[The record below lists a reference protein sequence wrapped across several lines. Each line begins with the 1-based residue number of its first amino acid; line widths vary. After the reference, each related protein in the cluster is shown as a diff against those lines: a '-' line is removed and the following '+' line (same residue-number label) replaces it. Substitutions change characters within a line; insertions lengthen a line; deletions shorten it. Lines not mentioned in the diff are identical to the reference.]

1 MESTKPIKLHARL
14 SEVHQRGQF
23 LNGSLGVITLLIWAT
38 FIFLVLFI
46 IDWVFH
52 LSSLGR
58 MVTLA
63 LLLGYSFYKAK
74 QNGWQFL
81 KPFDLRD
88 NALKVEAHYKN
99 LNSLLVSGIQLY
111 QNSSYSGTSKGMAR
125 MTIEKAEASID
136 KVKANEVVS
145 YEKLNKPSGIAVG
158 LCAILLFL
166 AVVNTPLFMAGLM
179 RIFTP
184 WQDIVYPTNTHITL
198 ADSDLIVKEGA
209 AVLIQAAIT
218 GDVPHKAKLSL
229 RTGKGKPYKRNL
241 NIVDGKC
248 EYKLAA
254 AFRSFDYCIYAGDAQ
269 SKWHTVKVI
278 SSPRILE
285 TKIHLT
291 YPSYMKKES
300 ETLDAMTLT
309 IPEGTTIEWHL
320 TLDKAVSKA
329 SFTMEGNKPIVLK
342 PSDNGL
348 HVNHKMLANAS
359 SAYSYTWV
367 EKDNNFEFN
376 SSKHYLQVAPDQPP
390 IIELTSPSK
399 NIFATIGRKLS
410 LAYRAK
416 DDHGINTAKI
426 VYRHNNLPEQNFPF
440 AIKTSQGRSINR
452 VDWDYRKAIKDLS
465 IGESIAISIEVT
477 DHYPGPKGG
486 NKVRS
491 ESRRISFLSRE
502 DYLKKIAEQ
511 KERLLAILKTIYRQ
525 ERLAHNVIKDLDP
538 TDPNFEQTCFLE
550 SSRQDILIERIMS
563 LNDNIDD
570 LVEDLIANGITENIE
585 LGGLK
590 KLKKSLT
597 DVSNSFIANA
607 ASKLRGLAPEENRS
621 IEEVDATAKIVDAS
635 ARELGSLVLQLGINQ
650 AMEVFARELHV
661 IAESQSILRLK
672 TIEHLESK
680 ESLASKQDEL
690 AKWVNRLLN
699 ELSGNRDYTQSAL
712 LIVRLTRMVEDLRD
726 ANIASSM
733 HSASNL
739 LKSDNHNQAVKVQS
753 KIIQDIFNLECHIR
767 VGSEYE
773 ALINARDLFTTSI
786 NTLNQMSLEDSR
798 MTNQQFK
805 IQKDD
810 SRSKLEKMHKKLRLL
825 ITPFIP
831 TPSSELLAQKP
842 NEKPDVNALI
852 ESAQEALQKSIL
864 GLQKNERDNANAQQ
878 QAAENIF
885 HKLNRI
891 IRRRTEERT
900 KTSRYGAYSGDSMQ
914 RGTYIRELISS
925 QARLLEKAED
935 ADYDETSAIH
945 LAPAQIYLSKDVL
958 KTYRLLERKNKN
970 MNSMSKMVPPMLVL
984 LKEAS
989 DAMLKAGP
997 ALKENNLDDAIDYQD
1012 RAMDALK
1019 KALGLA
1025 GHEASGWVG
1034 LANLLITTEGAALP
1048 SKYMQD
1054 IVAVQHSLIKAT
1066 KKSTAESREKLV
1078 DVQNNLVR
1086 AMPEVI
1092 LLLEAGGSAMDFEQ
1106 GMIFAGSDM
1115 GLSGL
1120 KLKSGEVKEAMI
1132 AQQNAAESL
1141 LDLSNLLQRAAVQNY
1156 YYVKVLE
1163 FLQETYTDTVV
1174 LLNKVNLISHELEDA
1189 SKEDKSRVERLKGI
1203 HLDAHTLFTR
1213 VYEALGREDY
1223 QKASPILKNAFT
1235 KLKENDSDACL
1246 SELDSAIGVINE
1258 NLVEMK
1264 ELISKLSVVSDIS
1277 PIEAPPEVV
1286 VMLDMTT
1293 LLVKHNKL
1301 ITSVYNSD
1309 KKKLSKFVETMRDIS
1324 NETND
1329 FIASTLEH
1337 KLIKQTHKAMKEAIL
1352 NLENNKHTEAIG
1364 NMFTAQASLRHI
1376 VLEYA
1381 LYYIEIPR
1389 TKGSKKKKKGKSGIV
1404 TMFKMDLKLKNAYDK
1419 DWGGVDGD
1427 DPEAGRSEWEVLGS
1441 RDRAALNENFV
1452 RELPLEYRDVLKD
1465 YYERL
1470 AK

>member
-1 MESTKPIKLHARL
+1 METTKPQQLHTRL
-14 SEVHQRGQF
+14 DEVHQRGQF
-23 LNGSLGVITLLIWAT
+23 LNISLGIITLLTWIIT
-38 FIFLVLFI
+38 LFLIVFA
-46 IDWVFH
+46 IDWLFH
-52 LSSLGR
+52 LSSSGR
-58 MVTLA
+58 VLT
-63 LLLGYSFYKAK
+63 LLLLLVYSFYKANQK
-74 QNGWQFL
+74 GWQFL
-81 KPFDLRD
+81 KAFDLRN

-99 LNSLLVSGIQLY
+99 LNSLLVSGIQLH
-111 QNSSYSGTSKGMAR
+111 QNSSYSGTSKAMAEI
-125 MTIEKAEASID
+125 TIQKAEASANNI
-136 KVKANEVVS
+136 KANEVVS
-145 YEKLNKPSGIAVG
+145 FKSLNKPSGVIAG
-158 LCAILLFL
+158 LFAFILIF
-166 AVVNTPLFMAGLM
+166 AVVNSTLLTAGFM

-184 WQDIVYPTNTHITL
+184 WQDIDYPTNTLIKL
-198 ADSDLIVKEGA
+198 ANNNLTVKEGTP
-209 AVLIQAAIT
+209 VLIQAEIS
-218 GDVPHKAKLSL
+218 GEVPHRAKLSL

-241 NIVDGKC
+241 TIEKGQC

-254 AFRSFDYCIYAGDAQ
+254 AFRSFDYSIYAGDAQ
-269 SKWHTVKVI
+269 TKWQTVNVI

-285 TKIHLT
+285 TKIRLT
-291 YPSYMKKES
+291 YPSYMKKEPDV
-300 ETLDAMTLT
+300 LDAMTLT
-309 IPEGTTIEWHL
+309 IPEGTTIEWEL
-320 TLDKAVSKA
+320 TLNKAVRKA
-329 SFTMEGNKPIVLK
+329 SFTTEGTQPIALTPSADGLK
-342 PSDNGL
+342 
-348 HVNHKMLANAS
+348 VTHKMLAKAS

-367 EKDNNFEFN
+367 EKEHNFEFN
-376 SSKHYLQVAPDQPP
+376 SSKHYLQVSPDQEP

-426 VYRHNNLPEQNFPF
+426 IYRHNNLPEQSFPF
-440 AIKTSQGRSINR
+440 NIVASHGRTINR
-452 VDWDYRKAIKDLS
+452 VDWDYRKAVKDLN
-465 IGESIAISIEVT
+465 IGESIAIAIEVT

-511 KERLLAILKTIYRQ
+511 KERLLAMLKTIYRQ
-525 ERLAHNVIKDLDP
+525 ERLAYDVIKKLDP
-538 TDPNFEQTCFLE
+538 NDPNFEQTCFLE
-550 SSRQDILIERIMS
+550 SSRQDILTERVMS
-563 LNDNIDD
+563 LTDNIDD
-570 LVEDLIANGITENIE
+570 IIEDLVANNITDESE

-590 KLKKSLT
+590 QLKKDLT
-597 DVSNSFIANA
+597 AVTKNFITH
-607 ASKLRGLAPEENRS
+607 ASSELRNLGPEENRS
-621 IEEVDATAKIVDAS
+621 IEKVDQTAKIIDNS

-672 TIEHLESK
+672 TIENLDSAK
-680 ESLASKQDEL
+680 TLAIKQDEL

-699 ELSGNRDYTQSAL
+699 ELSGKRDYSQSAL
-712 LIVRLTRMVEDLRD
+712 LIVRLTRMVEDLRA

-739 LKSDNHNQAVKVQS
+739 LRSDKFDEAVILQS

-773 ALINARDLFTTSI
+773 ALLNARDLFTTSI
-786 NTLNQMSLEDSR
+786 NILNQMSLEDAR

-805 IQKDD
+805 IQKEE
-810 SRSKLEKMHKKLRLL
+810 SRKKLEKINKELRLL
-825 ITPFIP
+825 ITPIIP
-831 TPSSELLAQKP
+831 TPSSSLLARTPNKKPNINELLQ
-842 NEKPDVNALI
+842 
-852 ESAQEALQKSIL
+852 SAQTALKKSISS
-864 GLQKNERDNANAQQ
+864 LQNSERENAHKEQQ
-878 QAAENIF
+878 TAESIF
-885 HKLNRI
+885 HRLNQI

-914 RGTYIRELISS
+914 RGTYIRELITS
-925 QARLLEKAED
+925 QARILEKTED
-935 ADYDETSAIH
+935 ADYDETNASY
-945 LAPAQIYLSKDVL
+945 LAPAQIHLSKDVL
-958 KTYRLLERKNKN
+958 KTYRILERKNKN
-970 MNSMSKMVPPMLVL
+970 INSMSKMVPPMLVL

-997 ALKENNLDDAIDYQD
+997 ALKENNLGDAIDFQD

-1054 IVAVQHSLIKAT
+1054 IVAVQHSLIDAT
-1066 KKSTAESREKLV
+1066 KKSTDQNRESLV
-1078 DVQNNLVR
+1078 EVQNNLVR

-1092 LLLEAGGSAMDFEQ
+1092 LLLEAGGSALDFEQ
-1106 GMIFAGSDM
+1106 AMIFAGSDM

-1120 KLKSGEVKEAMI
+1120 KLKSGEVKQAMA
-1132 AQQNAAESL
+1132 AQKNAAESL
-1141 LDLSNLLQRAAVQNY
+1141 QDLSNQLQASAIQNY
-1156 YYVKVLE
+1156 YYIKVLE

-1174 LLNKVNLISHELEDA
+1174 LQNNVNLLSHELEDGKGDA
-1189 SKEDKSRVERLKGI
+1189 NNQIERMKTI
-1203 HLDAHTLFTR
+1203 YTESQTLFSR
-1213 VYEALGREDY
+1213 IFAALGREDY
-1223 QKASPILKNAFT
+1223 QKAPPLLKNAFT
-1235 KLKENDSDACL
+1235 KLKEKDSDGCL
-1246 SELDSAIGVINE
+1246 GELDSASDVINE
-1258 NLVEMK
+1258 NLSEMK
-1264 ELISKLSVVSDIS
+1264 ELISKLAVVPDIS

-1293 LLVKHNKL
+1293 LLVNHNNL
-1301 ITSVYNSD
+1301 INSVYNSD
-1309 KKKLSKFVETMRDIS
+1309 KKNISEFAETMADLS
-1324 NETND
+1324 SESTD
-1329 FIASTLEH
+1329 FIESTLKH
-1337 KLIKQTHKAMKEAIL
+1337 KLMKSTQQFMQTAAKSLKEGKQKEA
-1352 NLENNKHTEAIG
+1352 LEN
-1364 NMFTAQASLRHI
+1364 MFSAQSSLRHI

-1381 LYYIEIPR
+1381 LYYIEIPKR
-1389 TKGSKKKKKGKSGIV
+1389 RGGKKKKKGKSSIV
-1404 TMFKMDLKLKNAYDK
+1404 TMFKMDLKMKKAYDK

-1427 DPEAGRSEWEVLGS
+1427 DPKAGRAEWEVLGS